1 VFQIK
6 TDAGCRDASPQQ
18 ETKNHAKIRGKVR
31 RGFRTEIDGKG
42 LNGTLSQWM
51 SSRTLGGSG
60 RRTPTGYRR
69 RRRRNGPWGGGGG
82 ESGATSWSSQRTPR
96 RWSREKLKTE
106 LSHDL
111 LRAGSGG
118 GKKLCGREEP
128 AREKKP
134 DGGRCPV
141 GIESGRAGRVRV
153 LNTYSVPRYLIA
165 LLYIYIYMNTLNH
178 N

>member
-1 VFQIK
+1 MFQIK

-111 LRAGSGG
+111 LRAGSGE

-128 AREKKP
+128 AREKNRT
-134 DGGRCPV
+134 GAGALWGSSQV
-141 GIESGRAGRVRV
+141 GRVGFG
-153 LNTYSVPRYLIA
+153 Y
-165 LLYIYIYMNTLNH
+165 
-178 N
+178 